1 MVIVGDEYVDLP
13 TPSGS
18 MRTHILRPVARGR
31 YPAIVFYSEIF
42 QVTAPIR
49 RTAAMLAGHGYIV
62 AVPEVYHEYEAAGV
76 ALAYDQAGSDRGN
89 FLKTHKPLAAYD
101 ADARSAIEYLLSRP
115 DCTGKVGAMGICLGG
130 HLAFRAAMHPDV
142 AATVCFYATDIHS
155 GTLGEGKHDDSLAR
169 ARRDSGRALDG
180 VGTTGSTCADRRPD
194 EAAGPAERVE
204 HAPELAR
211 SQWRARVSAGRG
223 CTVRP
228 GACACHDDAG
238 VRLLSS
244 QARAGRPACHG
255 LTPDLIYRQLT
266 ARCQRSPRASVLVS
280 TRA

>member
-1 MVIVGDEYVDLP
+1 MVIVSDEHVDLP

-18 MRTHILRPVARGR
+18 MRTHLLRPAAPGR

-62 AVPEVYHEYEAAGV
+62 AVPEVYHEYEAPGV

-101 ADARSAIEYLLSRP
+101 ADARSAIEYLLSRS

-130 HLAFRAAMHPDV
+130 HLAFRAAMQPSV

-155 GTLGEGKHDDSLAR
+155 GTLGEAKHDDSLAR
-169 ARRDSGRALDG
+169 AGEIRGELFMAWGRQDPHVPTEGRMKLLARLNELNTRLNWHEVNGAHAFLRDEGARYD
-180 VGTTGSTCADRRPD
+180 
-194 EAAGPAERVE
+194 
-204 HAPELAR
+204 PELAHAMMTLVFDFFHR
-211 SQWRARVSAGRG
+211 
-223 CTVRP
+223 
-228 GACACHDDAG
+228 
-238 VRLLSS
+238 RLG
-244 QARAGRPACHG
+244 QG
-255 LTPDLIYRQLT
+255 DLLAT
-266 ARCQRSPRASVLVS
+266 S
-280 TRA
+280 